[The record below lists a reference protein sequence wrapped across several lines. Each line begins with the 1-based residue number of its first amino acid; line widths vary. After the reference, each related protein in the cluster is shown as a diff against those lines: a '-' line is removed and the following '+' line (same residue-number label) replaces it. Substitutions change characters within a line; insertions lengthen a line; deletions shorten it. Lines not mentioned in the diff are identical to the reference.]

1 MIPIAKPLIGDEE
14 KAAVLRVLESGMI
27 ASGPRTEE
35 FEKKF
40 AEFVGT
46 KYAIATTSGT
56 TALHLGLLSLGV
68 KKGDEVILPDF
79 SFIATAN
86 SPLFCEATPVFCDV
100 DLRTFNIDPDK
111 IKKLITKKTKAIMPV
126 HLYGQAADMKPISEI
141 AEEHDVNVIGDAAQ
155 AHGATY
161 NGKMVG
167 SFNDLECFSF
177 YPTKNMT
184 TSEGGMVT
192 TNNDELAEKA
202 ISLRNHGREKTK
214 WGYEHGCLGYN
225 YRMTDIAAAI
235 GIEQLKKLPKFNEI
249 RRRNAQYFNEHLAGV
264 EIPYV
269 LPNAQHVYHQYTIK
283 SKNRDALIQNL
294 KKNEIGFGI
303 YYPQPLH
310 FYKHLKKYAHNDL
323 KNSKSLANEVLSL
336 PIHPA
341 LTGQDLEKI
350 VEVVNGAFQ
359 HPCK

>member
-1 MIPIAKPLIGDEE
+1 MIPIAKPLLGDEE

-100 DLRTFNIDPDK
+100 DPKTFNIDPDK

-141 AEEHDVNVIGDAAQ
+141 AEDRDVNVIGDAAQ

-161 NGKMVG
+161 DGKMVG
-167 SFNDLECFSF
+167 SFDDLECFSF

-249 RRRNAQYFNEHLAGV
+249 RRRNAQYFNDHLAGV

-269 LPNAQHVYHQYTIK
+269 LPNAQHAYHQYTIK
-283 SKNRDALIQNL
+283 SKARDALIENL

-323 KNSKSLANEVLSL
+323 KNSESLTNEVLSL
-336 PIHPA
+336 PVHPA
-341 LTGQDLEKI
+341 LIKQDLEKI